1 MKYKGIFVFLCLL
14 LPLFSVSAE
23 NSSEMLSVT
32 ITAEVAVSDPY
43 YSGAGLARF
52 SESSGGYYTRR
63 SDYQTVVRIPASE
76 EKEIAGFLE
85 KKGTVMAYSVNT
97 VDITTDY
104 LSAVKQLGSR
114 ENLLAEY
121 RRLFASADLSSTL
134 TLERELTLL
143 LNEIESL
150 KGRIRKMENDSAF
163 LTLDVSFYTEDYIRP
178 PVTPSSFEWINSVDF
193 HDFIRRGNE

>member
-1 MKYKGIFVFLCLL
+1 MRYKGIFVFLCLL

-32 ITAEVAVSDPY
+32 ITAEVAVSDPS

-63 SDYQTVVRIPASE
+63 SDYQTVVRIPVSAESE
-76 EKEIAGFLE
+76 ITGFLE
-85 KKGTVMAYSVNT
+85 KKGTVIAFKVNT
-97 VDITTDY
+97 RDIATDY
-104 LSAVKQLGSR
+104 LSAVKQLESR